1 MKYILGI
8 DCSTRKTNVGIA
20 IEGKPIGEINLD
32 LGRGQSASLPLVTE
46 QLLNFF
52 DINLNMIDRIA
63 VTVGPGYF
71 TGIRVG
77 ISYATALGE
86 GLGVPV
92 IPICSLEAV
101 VYGSCLGSHMVNVP
115 LIWGSRKTIYA
126 GAYTIENDRTVS
138 LLPVDAYSV
147 PIFEEFLNDL
157 KKTPILLSPDSER
170 YRELFKNKAF
180 TVRHCSISGGS
191 VASMA
196 FQKINL
202 SVEPTEIKARYCREP
217 DIGKPKA
224 SLL

>member
-20 IEGKPIGEINLD
+20 VEEKPIGEINLD
-32 LGRGQSASLPLVTE
+32 LGREQSASLPLVTE

-77 ISYATALGE
+77 IAYATALGE
-86 GLGVPV
+86 GLAVPL
-92 IPICSLEAV
+92 IPICSLDAV
-101 VYGSCLGSHMVNVP
+101 VYGSCIDSHSVTVP
-115 LIWGSRKTIYA
+115 LIWGSRNTIYA
-126 GAYTIENDRTVS
+126 GAYTIENGRTVS

-147 PIFEEFLNDL
+147 PMLEKFLKDL
-157 KKTPILLSPDSER
+157 EKTPILLSPDSER
-170 YRELFKNKAF
+170 CRQLFKNHF
-180 TVRHCSISGGS
+180 FPIRYCPISGS
-191 VASMA
+191 SLASMA

-202 SVEPTEIKARYCREP
+202 SVEPIEIKARYYREP

>member
-20 IEGKPIGEINLD
+20 IEEKPIGEINLD
-32 LGRGQSASLPLVTE
+32 LGREQSAFLPVITR
-46 QLLNFF
+46 QLMDFF

-101 VYGSCLGSHMVNVP
+101 VYGSCLDSHMVNVP
-115 LIWGSRKTIYA
+115 LMWGSRNTIYA
-126 GAYTIENDRTVS
+126 GAYTVENGRMVS
-138 LLPVDAYSV
+138 LLPVDAYSI
-147 PIFEEFLNDL
+147 PMLEEFLKDL
-157 KKTPILLSPDSER
+157 EKTPILISPDSER
-170 YRELFKNKAF
+170 CRELFKNNIF
-180 TVRHCSISGGS
+180 PVRYCPISGS
-191 VASMA
+191 SLASMA

-202 SVEPTEIKARYCREP
+202 SVEPTEIKARYYREP